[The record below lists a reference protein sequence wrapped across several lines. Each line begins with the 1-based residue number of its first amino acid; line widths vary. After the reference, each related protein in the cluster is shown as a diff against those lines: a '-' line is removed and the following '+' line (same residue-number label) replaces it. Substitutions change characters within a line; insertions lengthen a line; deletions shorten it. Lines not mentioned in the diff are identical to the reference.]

1 MIKKYSSHQNYFAES
16 CFISEEKLWLIP
28 KTSLS
33 INKINN
39 DDIEIISY
47 TDNFSN
53 IIIPN
58 VQCEKV
64 ANMTDIKLYK
74 KFYITIQNYNNIY
87 NWSMIPVKQ
96 LNYFLLY
103 NTLLS
108 IDKISYSDIEITS
121 YICNNNKII
130 VPNPLLERV
139 VNKINKLLDNKII
152 NVYGKFYI
160 NEENFY
166 NFNNWTT
173 NLLFFI

>member
-1 MIKKYSSHQNYFAES
+1 MIKKYSSHQSYFAES
-16 CFISEEKLWLIP
+16 CFVSEEKLWLIP

-64 ANMTDIKLYK
+64 AHIDDKKLYK

-87 NWSMIPVKQ
+87 NWSTIPVKQ

-103 NTLLS
+103 NILLNVY
-108 IDKISYSDIEITS
+108 KISCSDIEITS

-152 NVYGKFYI
+152 SIHKKFYI
-160 NEENFY
+160 SEEKFY
-166 NFNNWTT
+166 DFNNWTT
-173 NLLFFI
+173 NILFII